1 MTCDDL
7 VSYLSDYIDQN
18 LDDALTSAAQE
29 HLTTC
34 QNCQIVLHTT
44 QQTIQLGQKQYQV
57 GIPPLRRDSLLTRVR
72 MAFLTREI
80 SENTN
85 TSNRQET
92 E

>member
-18 LDDALTSAAQE
+18 LDDALASEAQE
-29 HLTTC
+29 HLATC
-34 QNCQIVLHTT
+34 QNCQVLLHTT
-44 QQTIQLGQKQYQV
+44 RQVIQLGQKQYQV
-57 GIPPLRRDSLLTRVR
+57 GIPPLRHDSLLTRVR
-72 MAFLTREI
+72 TAFLIRETDG
-80 SENTN
+80 EMN

>member
-29 HLTTC
+29 HLATC

-44 QQTIQLGQKQYQV
+44 QQVIQLGQKQYQV
-57 GIPPLRRDSLLTRVR
+57 GIPPLRHDSLLTRVR
-72 MAFLTREI
+72 TAFLARDM
-80 SENTN
+80 SG
-85 TSNRQET
+85 ET
-92 E
+92 GDRVRNDE

>member
-29 HLTTC
+29 HLATC

-44 QQTIQLGQKQYQV
+44 QQVIQLGQKQYQV
-57 GIPPLRRDSLLTRVR
+57 GIPPLRHDFLLTRVR
-72 MAFLTREI
+72 TAFLAGDM
-80 SENTN
+80 NG
-85 TSNRQET
+85 ET
-92 E
+92 GDRVRNDE

>member
-29 HLTTC
+29 HLATC